1 MSVAQ
6 HAREFPPIWCL
17 FPDVGEAG
25 GDVDLLRALCALLV
39 KAMCSHFERSVSG
52 YREDLDTL
60 LVERSVILRA
70 LGAAL
75 LKGVHVPVVTGEA
88 SAVVEELE
96 VRSETA
102 TKLDCVASVV
112 DVEKSV
118 DLGGRRI
125 IRSEEHTSE
134 LQSHLNL
141 VCRLSLDKK

>member
-6 HAREFPPIWCL
+6 HAREFPPIRCL

-25 GDVDLLRALCALLV
+25 GGVELLRAVCALLV
-39 KAMCSHFERSVSG
+39 KAMCSNFQRSVTG
-52 YREDLDTL
+52 YRENLDTL

-88 SAVVEELE
+88 RAVVEELE

-112 DVEKSV
+112 GVEELSIRGE
-118 DLGGRRI
+118 DLI
-125 IRSEEHTSE
+125 AECASRS
-134 LQSHLNL
+134 N
-141 VCRLSLDKK
+141 

>member
-6 HAREFPPIWCL
+6 HAREFPPIRCL
-17 FPDVGEAG
+17 FPDVSEAG
-25 GDVDLLRALCALLV
+25 GGVELLRAVCALLV
-39 KAMCSHFERSVSG
+39 EAMCSDFQRSVTW

-88 SAVVEELE
+88 RAVVEELE

-102 TKLDCVASVV
+102 TKLDGVASVV
-112 DVEKSV
+112 GVEELSIRGE
-118 DLGGRRI
+118 DLI
-125 IRSEEHTSE
+125 AECVSRSNSGEGPGECLPTE
-134 LQSHLNL
+134 LF
-141 VCRLSLDKK
+141 